1 MSSKVE
7 AYTQWMENL
16 ANDDSYGYQWGGWGP
31 QDYDC
36 GHAVITALEKAGIP
50 VKSAYGA
57 SYTGNMKQ
65 ALLKAGFKDV
75 TPGINLATGA
85 GLKRGDILLNEANHV
100 AVYIGNGKLVHARS
114 SDGHPE
120 PGDQTGNE
128 IRIQPYFVYP
138 SGWDC
143 VLRYPE
149 TLDYDDGNSGGSSEN
164 PDKKT
169 KLEVDGECGPD
180 TWTALAQK
188 MPLLKEG
195 SRGNTVRALQHE
207 LNYLGA
213 KLKVDGAYGPLTVAA
228 VKEFQK
234 NN

>member
-1 MSSKVE
+1 MKSKIE
-7 AYTQWMENL
+7 QYTEWMENL
-16 ANDDSYGYQWGGWGP
+16 ANDNSHGYQWGGWGP

-36 GHAVITALEKAGIP
+36 GHAVITALQQAGIP
-50 VKSAYGA
+50 VKDYGA
-57 SYTGNMKQ
+57 TYTGNLKQ

-100 AVYIGNGKLVHARS
+100 AVYIGNGKIVHARS

-128 IRIQPYFVYP
+128 IRIQPYFDYP
-138 SGWDC
+138 WDC
-143 VLRYPE
+143 VMRYPE
-149 TLDYDDGNSGGSSEN
+149 ALDYDDGNSGESEKDQ

-169 KLEVDGECGPD
+169 GLVVDGECGPA
-180 TWTALAQK
+180 TWEALASK

-195 SRGNTVRALQHE
+195 SKGNVVRALQHE
-207 LNYLGA
+207 LNFLGA
-213 KLKVDGAYGPLTVAA
+213 KLKVDGAYGPLTAAA